1 MIAKKE
7 FEAIA
12 ELLNEHAFDRY
23 EQRLTDGVFYICLDM
38 SHLFASLNPNFD
50 HDKFMNACGFTDER
64 INEWMQERR
73 GDRYP
78 TAEAFD
84 RSVRN
89 DS

>member
-1 MIAKKE
+1 MMTKKD

-12 ELLNEHAFDRY
+12 ELLNELAFDRY
-23 EQRLTDGVFYICLDM
+23 EQRLNDGVFYICLDM
-38 SHLFASLNPNFD
+38 SHLFSNINPNFS

-73 GDRYP
+73 LDRYP

-84 RSVRN
+84 RSVKQ
-89 DS
+89 